1 MVELEDLPSV
11 GEKTAEKLRD
21 AGFADMMRLATA
33 TPKELS
39 VKAEIGEGVAEKVIE
54 AARKSENID
63 FETAFDVLER
73 RKEVGHITV
82 GSQEFNDLIG
92 GGIETQ
98 SITEVFGEFGSGK
111 SQISHEL
118 AVTVQLPEELGG
130 LDAECVFLDTENTF
144 RPERIEQIANAFEL
158 DIDEV
163 LRKIHVA
170 RAFNSA
176 HQILMADK
184 VNELIQQGS
193 NIKLVI
199 VDSLMAHFRAEY
211 VGRES
216 LAVRQQ
222 KLNQHLHSL
231 QQIVPVFYAADAARD
246 RDRLLRPP
254 HPLRRRGDGH
264 TDGGEGRA
272 PRGQP
277 SLRDE
282 GLDVHSRSLRAV
294 GDQRSPPGGRRPGLE
309 PAGRCGQR
317 AVSGHPRD
325 RRGRLGVPIPGPRAQ
340 LLHRRHRS
348 IPRGHDA
355 KNHGRGGK
363 TRGPADIPPGPEFL
377 VSRFHEGGRHHRARP
392 GSHPAA
398 YG

>member
-54 AARKSENID
+54 AARKSEKID
-63 FETAFDVLER
+63 FETAYDVLER
-73 RKEVGHITV
+73 RRDVGHISV
-82 GSQEFNDLIG
+82 GSEGFNDLIG

-118 AVTVQLPEELGG
+118 AVTVQLPPEKGW
-130 LDAECVFLDTENTF
+130 LDGECVFIDTENTF
-144 RPERIEQIANAFEL
+144 RPERIEQIANGFEL

-163 LRKIHVA
+163 LQKIHVA
-170 RAFNSA
+170 RAFNSS
-176 HQILMADK
+176 HQILMAEK
-184 VNELIQQGS
+184 INELIQQGN

-231 QQIVPVFYAADAARD
+231 QQIANTYNVAVFITNQVQAKPDSFFGSPTKAIGGHVLGHASTYRIWLKKGLAGKRIARLVD
-246 RDRLLRPP
+246 SP
-254 HPLRRRGDGH
+254 HLPE
-264 TDGGEGRA
+264 GECVFKIT
-272 PRGQP
+272 
-277 SLRDE
+277 SE
-282 GLDVHSRSLRAV
+282 GI
-294 GDQRSPPGGRRPGLE
+294 
-309 PAGRCGQR
+309 
-317 AVSGHPRD
+317 VS
-325 RRGRLGVPIPGPRAQ
+325 
-340 LLHRRHRS
+340 
-348 IPRGHDA
+348 
-355 KNHGRGGK
+355 
-363 TRGPADIPPGPEFL
+363 
-377 VSRFHEGGRHHRARP
+377 
-392 GSHPAA
+392 
-398 YG
+398 

>member
-54 AARKSENID
+54 AARKSEKID
-63 FETAFDVLER
+63 FETAYDVLER
-73 RKEVGHITV
+73 RRDVGHISV
-82 GSQEFNDLIG
+82 GSEGFNDLIG

-118 AVTVQLPEELGG
+118 AVTVQLPPEKGG
-130 LDAECVFLDTENTF
+130 LDGECENTF
-144 RPERIEQIANAFEL
+144 RPERIEQIANGFEL

-163 LRKIHVA
+163 LQKIHVA
-170 RAFNSA
+170 RAFNSS
-176 HQILMADK
+176 HQILMAEK
-184 VNELIQQGS
+184 INELIQQGN

-222 KLNQHLHSL
+222 KLNQHLHAL
-231 QQIVPVFYAADAARD
+231 QQIANTYNVAVFITNQVQAKPDSFFGSPTKAIGGHVLGHASTYRIWLKKGLAGKRIARLVD
-246 RDRLLRPP
+246 SP
-254 HPLRRRGDGH
+254 HLPE
-264 TDGGEGRA
+264 GECVFKIKT
-272 PRGQP
+272 
-277 SLRDE
+277 E
-282 GLDVHSRSLRAV
+282 GIVD
-294 GDQRSPPGGRRPGLE
+294 
-309 PAGRCGQR
+309 
-317 AVSGHPRD
+317 
-325 RRGRLGVPIPGPRAQ
+325 
-340 LLHRRHRS
+340 
-348 IPRGHDA
+348 
-355 KNHGRGGK
+355 
-363 TRGPADIPPGPEFL
+363 
-377 VSRFHEGGRHHRARP
+377 
-392 GSHPAA
+392 
-398 YG
+398 

>member
-54 AARKSENID
+54 AARKAENID
-63 FETAFDVLER
+63 FETAYDVLER
-73 RKEVGHITV
+73 RKEVGHISV
-82 GSQEFNDLIG
+82 GSKGFNDLIA

-98 SITEVFGEFGSGK
+98 AITEVFGEFGSGK

-118 AVTVQLPEELGG
+118 AVTVQLPVEQGG
-130 LDAECVFLDTENTF
+130 LDGECVFVDTENTF

-158 DIDEV
+158 PVDEV
-163 LRKIHVA
+163 LQKIHVA

-176 HQILMADK
+176 HQILMVDK
-184 VNELIQQGS
+184 INELIQSGT
-193 NIKLVI
+193 NVRLVI

-231 QQIVPVFYAADAARD
+231 QQIANTYNVAVFLTNQVQAKPDSFFGSPTKAIGGHVLGHASTYRIWLKKGLAGKRIARLVD
-246 RDRLLRPP
+246 SP
-254 HPLRRRGDGH
+254 HLPE
-264 TDGGEGRA
+264 GECVFKIT
-272 PRGQP
+272 
-277 SLRDE
+277 SE
-282 GLDVHSRSLRAV
+282 GIVD
-294 GDQRSPPGGRRPGLE
+294 
-309 PAGRCGQR
+309 
-317 AVSGHPRD
+317 
-325 RRGRLGVPIPGPRAQ
+325 
-340 LLHRRHRS
+340 
-348 IPRGHDA
+348 
-355 KNHGRGGK
+355 
-363 TRGPADIPPGPEFL
+363 
-377 VSRFHEGGRHHRARP
+377 
-392 GSHPAA
+392 
-398 YG
+398 